1 MAQSGYTPIALYYS
15 STTTNVP
22 TNTNLVSGE
31 LAINITDGKLFY
43 KDNSSVVQTLA
54 SKSATAGDFSN
65 FTGAVTL
72 AKGTTGQQPTGVAGM
87 LRFNTTTTSFEGYN
101 GSAWSSVGGAAI
113 SNDTTTASNEY
124 PLFASTTSGSA
135 TTIYTSN
142 AKLLYKPSTGDFQ
155 SEQLVA
161 GNGLI
166 INNQTI
172 NTSYSVPA
180 TQSAMSTGPI
190 TLASAVSVT
199 LASGARWV
207 IL

>member
-43 KDNSSVVQTLA
+43 KDNSNVVQTLA
-54 SKSATAGDFSN
+54 TKSATSGDFSN
-65 FTGAVTL
+65 FTSAVTL

-87 LRFNTTTTSFEGYN
+87 LRFNTTTTQFEGYN
-101 GSAWSSVGGAAI
+101 GSAWSSVGGASL
-113 SNDTTTASNEY
+113 SNDTSTASNVY
-124 PLFASTTSGSA
+124 PLFASATSGSA
-135 TTIYTSN
+135 TTVYTSN

-190 TLASAVSVT
+190 TLASGVSVT

-207 IL
+207 VL

>member
-1 MAQSGYTPIALYYS
+1 MAQAGFTPVVIYNSG
-15 STTTNVP
+15 TTTNVP
-22 TNTNLVSGE
+22 LAANLAYGE
-31 LAINITDGKLFY
+31 LAINYTDGKLFY
-43 KDNSSVVQTLA
+43 K
-54 SKSATAGDFSN
+54 
-65 FTGAVTL
+65 
-72 AKGTTGQQPTGVAGM
+72 
-87 LRFNTTTTSFEGYN
+87 N
-101 GSAWSSVGGAAI
+101 GSGVVVSFASGATI
-113 SNDTTTASNEY
+113 NNDTATSSNVY
-124 PLFASTTSGSA
+124 PLFASVTTGAPS
-135 TTIYTSN
+135 TIYTSN

-161 GNGLI
+161 GNGLHL
-166 INNQTI
+166 NNQTI

>member
-1 MAQSGYTPIALYYS
+1 MAATGYTPISLYT
-15 STTTNVP
+15 STTATNVP
-22 TNTNLVSGE
+22 LSANLVNGE

-43 KDNSSVVQTLA
+43 KDNSAVVQILST
-54 SKSATAGDFSN
+54 KSATSGDFSN

-87 LRFNTTTTSFEGYN
+87 LRFNTTTTQFEGYN
-101 GSAWSSVGGAAI
+101 GTTWSSVGGATI
-113 SNDTTTASNEY
+113 NNITTSGTYY
-124 PLFASTTSGSA
+124 PLFASTTTGTA
-135 TTIYTSN
+135 LTIYTSSPN
-142 AKLLYKPSTGDFQ
+142 YVFNPSTSDLT
-155 SEQLVA
+155 SSQLIA
-161 GNGLI
+161 GNGLF

-190 TLASAVSVT
+190 TVASGASVT

>member
-43 KDNSSVVQTLA
+43 KDNSNVVQTLA
-54 SKSATAGDFSN
+54 TKSATAGDFSN

-87 LRFNTTTTSFEGYN
+87 LRFNTTTTQFEGYN
-101 GSAWSSVGGAAI
+101 GSGWSSVGGATI
-113 SNDTTTASNEY
+113 NNITTSGTYY
-124 PLFASTTSGSA
+124 PLFASTTTGTA
-135 TTIYTSN
+135 LTIYTSSPN
-142 AKLLYKPSTGDFQ
+142 YVFNPSTSDLT
-155 SEQLVA
+155 SSQLIA

-166 INNQTI
+166 LNNQTI

-190 TLASAVSVT
+190 TLASGVSVT
-199 LASGARWV
+199 LNSGARWV
-207 IL
+207 VL

>member
-43 KDNSSVVQTLA
+43 KDNSNVVQTLA
-54 SKSATAGDFSN
+54 TKSATAGDFSN

-87 LRFNTTTTSFEGYN
+87 LRFNTTTTQFEGYN
-101 GSAWSSVGGAAI
+101 GSGWSSVGGASL
-113 SNDTTTASNEY
+113 SNDTSTATNVY
-124 PLFASTTSGSA
+124 PLFASATSGSA
-135 TTIYTSN
+135 TTVYTSN

-161 GNGLI
+161 GNGLF

-172 NTSYSVPA
+172 NTSCSVPA

-190 TLASAVSVT
+190 TLASGVSVT

>member
-1 MAQSGYTPIALYYS
+1 MAQAGFTPVVIYNSG
-15 STTTNVP
+15 TTTNVP
-22 TNTNLVSGE
+22 LAANLAYGE
-31 LAINITDGKLFY
+31 LAINYTDGKLFY
-43 KDNSSVVQTLA
+43 K
-54 SKSATAGDFSN
+54 
-65 FTGAVTL
+65 
-72 AKGTTGQQPTGVAGM
+72 
-87 LRFNTTTTSFEGYN
+87 N
-101 GSAWSSVGGAAI
+101 GSGVVVSFASGATI
-113 SNDTTTASNEY
+113 NNDTATSSNVY
-124 PLFASTTSGSA
+124 PLFASVTTGAPS
-135 TTIYTSN
+135 TIYTSN

-190 TLASAVSVT
+190 TLASGVSVT

-207 IL
+207 VL

>member
-43 KDNSSVVQTLA
+43 KDNSNVVQTLA
-54 SKSATAGDFSN
+54 TKSATSGDFSN
-65 FTGAVTL
+65 FTSAVTL

-87 LRFNTTTTSFEGYN
+87 LRFNTTTTQFEGYN
-101 GSAWSSVGGAAI
+101 GSAWSSVGGATI
-113 SNDTTTASNEY
+113 NNITTSGTYY
-124 PLFASTTSGSA
+124 PLFASTTTGTA
-135 TTIYTSN
+135 LTIYTSSPN
-142 AKLLYKPSTGDFQ
+142 YVFNPSTSDLT
-155 SEQLVA
+155 SSQLIA

-180 TQSAMSTGPI
+180 TQSAMSTGPV
-190 TLASAVSVT
+190 TLASGVSVT

-207 IL
+207 VL